1 VQWEGYVAERSSSQ
15 VYVQVVELDP
25 GREIGWGSSVAQQL
39 RDRAA
44 DIERGIVAASETIA
58 ASLGSLASVDG
69 WELAEV
75 SASFGV
81 TLTAE
86 AGVIVS
92 KASAGATFDVS
103 FGFKRMP
110 ARAVERAS
118 A

>member
-1 VQWEGYVAERSSSQ
+1 MAEPSSSQ

-39 RDRAA
+39 RARST

-58 ASLGSLASVDG
+58 ASLGSLASVEG
-69 WELAEV
+69 WELDEV

-86 AGVIVS
+86 AGVILS
-92 KASAGATFDVS
+92 TASAGATFEVS
-103 FGFKRMP
+103 FGFKRVQPQAAGRSP
-110 ARAVERAS
+110 A
-118 A
+118 